1 MITVEEMFNRAKE
14 LVDAAGRKAGDLTD
28 IAKMKLKFSE
38 NERGIEATLT
48 ALGRVL
54 YDSRCTGEAMP
65 EDTVAELVQQ
75 VDELEAAN
83 EELQAAMDN
92 TRGRKTCRGC
102 GHANPETAA
111 YCNKCGSNLD

>member
-14 LVDAAGRKAGDLTD
+14 FVDAAGRKAGDLTD
-28 IAKMKLKFSE
+28 MAKMKLKLSE

-54 YDSRCTGEAMP
+54 YDSRRSGEAMP
-65 EDTVAELVQQ
+65 EDTVAELIQQ

-92 TRGRKTCRGC
+92 ARGRRTCREC
-102 GHANPETAA
+102 GNANPETAA
-111 YCNKCGSNLD
+111 YCNKCGKPLD